1 MLPRFFVPDLGA
13 AKVVSLPTDE
23 AHHLV
28 KVLRL
33 QAGDLVHV
41 FDGRG
46 IEWRGRVESAGRNG
60 ATVTLLEPV
69 TPHTP
74 PVDLTLVQA
83 VLKGDAMDDIIRD
96 CTMVGVR
103 AVQPILTE
111 RTTVRTSAMTNA
123 RERWQRIAVASAK
136 QCGAARLPEIREV
149 VGFNHWV
156 AAPSIQPAF
165 ILVEPSLARASTTMR
180 ELASHPIPSEATL
193 IVGPEGG
200 WTEQER
206 DCVVAARCTPL
217 SLGRTTLRARTVPL
231 VAAAA
236 LLAIWDR

>member
-1 MLPRFFVPDLGA
+1 MPPRFFVPDLSA
-13 AKVVSLPTDE
+13 AKVVSLPAEE
-23 AHHLV
+23 ARHLV

-33 QAGDLVHV
+33 QAGHLVHV

-46 IEWRGRVESAGRNG
+46 VEWRGRVESTGRGG

-69 TPHTP
+69 TPYTP
-74 PVDLTLVQA
+74 PIELTLVQA
-83 VLKGDAMDDIIRD
+83 ALKGEAMDDVIRD

-103 AVQPILTE
+103 AIQPILTA

-123 RERWQRIAVASAK
+123 PERWRRIALASAK

-149 VGFNHWV
+149 VGFEDWV
-156 AAPSIQPAF
+156 ARPLIQPAF
-165 ILVEPSLARASTTMR
+165 ILVEPSMATAPTTMR
-180 ELASHPIPSEATL
+180 DLASRPVPSEATL
-193 IVGPEGG
+193 TVGPEGG

-206 DCVVAARCTPL
+206 DLVIAAGCVPL
-217 SLGRTTLRARTVPL
+217 SLGRMTLRASTVPL
-231 VAAAA
+231 VAAAS